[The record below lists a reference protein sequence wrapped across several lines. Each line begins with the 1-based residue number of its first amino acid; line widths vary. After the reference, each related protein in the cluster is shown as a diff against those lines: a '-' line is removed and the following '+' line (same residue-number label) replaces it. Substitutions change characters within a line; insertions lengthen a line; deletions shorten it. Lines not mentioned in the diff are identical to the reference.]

1 MLVVSVCMCVWC
13 IGGECLWCRCV
24 LVKSV
29 GGVFVYWV
37 CWWCVCVCVC
47 VCVGVCVLVVYV
59 YWWWVLVV
67 CVGGSLIPR
76 PSLSFLLL
84 AVWKSGRG
92 PGTFAHVSHVTY
104 RAN

>member
-1 MLVVSVCMCVWC
+1 MC
-13 IGGECLWCRCV
+13 IGEE
-24 LVKSV
+24 
-29 GGVFVYWV
+29 
-37 CWWCVCVCVC
+37 CWWCVCVLGVLVVCVCVC